1 MTLAPT
7 RILGFLALAAFMACG
22 GGGPASSPTPP
33 PPSTAPSVTSLSPTH
48 GSPGTAVSLLGTNL
62 SGASAV
68 TFNGVPAFSFTVSNT
83 SRIIAVVPATA
94 TTGAVSVRTADGTAA
109 SPTFTVD
116 AFETPAL
123 TTFSPTALSEGTS
136 VSIAGTHFV
145 GATQVRFNGIPA
157 ASFEVSSDTAIRATA
172 PTGLTAGPV
181 SVTTPGGTA
190 TSAAAYTLGNT
201 VQVLMNADFE
211 QASPII
217 WAGDTG
223 VIQGTPAGQTSVVPR
238 SGSKF
243 AWLGGYG
250 SVASD
255 QITQDLYIPTSTTA
269 ATATFYFKII
279 TAEPADGGAKDFGIV
294 EALSPS
300 GSLLGTLRT
309 KTNLDAGDYT
319 ASTVDL
325 LPYKGQIVRLSF
337 RSMEDS
343 QNATSFLLDDVT
355 VNLTAP
361 PTDLRPVITSFTP
374 SSGIA
379 GETSVQI
386 TGGNFFGVTGVTLGG
401 VSAAYI
407 LTDGTR
413 LTAALSSSANIG
425 STPITITNTQGTGT
439 STSTFQ
445 VAYGQPAITSL
456 YPTQGPV
463 GTPVAILGSY
473 LGYPGTSITLNGQA
487 VTLTSQSA
495 GKLTFTV
502 PVGATTG
509 SLVLTTPGG
518 QVTQAFTVNQAAS
531 TLDLHIEKVQLTQ
544 STQTLDNGVP
554 IVAGKDGLIRV
565 FILANQTNTAAPSV
579 RVMLLNNGQP
589 VTGYPKTLAAPG
601 ASTPLIV
608 DESLLSNSWNLT
620 VPGVDL
626 TTPSG
631 TGYSILADVDP
642 AGTVAEADETNN
654 SASVTLASTTVPIF
668 RTTIFPVALASG
680 TGNITDSNKANWA
693 ALLAQMYPVSVLDV
707 QVGATFTSSATLLS
721 DGTGW
726 DTLLNELT
734 AKHYADNVTDRY
746 YYGALHL
753 SYTSGVVGLGYVPYP
768 SSSFKYR
775 TAIGWDYP
783 SKYASTFAH
792 EMGHNM
798 GRHHSPCGSVDGAD
812 PAYPYPGGVIGA
824 WGYDTTAGQL
834 KAPTT
839 YKDIMGYCSPLWVSD
854 YVYKGILDF
863 RNATGGFLK
872 GSPEDAPMA
881 SSTTVSQECL
891 IVRGL
896 VYEDGRVEFLPSFR
910 TTARPSSA
918 TTSSDYALEGLDPK
932 GGTLFST
939 ALDLAELG
947 CWPKGRVKHFVMA
960 LPIDPA
966 KLDLLGELRVVKDGK
981 IMAGLSATPAVA
993 ATPEVQR
1000 LSADTVQVTWDATL
1014 QPAVMVRDGDTG
1026 EVVAILG
1033 GGRQTFSSRAR
1044 RFDLALSQGAGGR
1057 TVRVTLAE

>member
-1 MTLAPT
+1 MYHTPMRCLSLAALVTLA
-7 RILGFLALAAFMACG
+7 ACG
-22 GGGPASSPTPP
+22 GGGGSSTPP
-33 PPSTAPSVTSLSPTH
+33 PPSAVPAISAVSPNHGTPGARVALSGTNLL
-48 GSPGTAVSLLGTNL
+48 GATAVS
-62 SGASAV
+62 
-68 TFNGVPAFSFTVSNT
+68 FNGRPAFSYSVVSA
-83 SRIIAVVPATA
+83 SQIDAVVPSNA
-94 TTGAVSVRTADGTAA
+94 TTGTIRVTTPDGFAT
-109 SPTFTVD
+109 SPSFTVD
-116 AFETPAL
+116 ATQAPIITSFT
-123 TTFSPTALSEGTS
+123 PTALSANAAVTLSG
-136 VSIAGTHFV
+136 AHFV
-145 GATQVRFNGIPA
+145 GASQVQFNGLNA
-157 ASFEVSSDTAIRATA
+157 ASFKVASDTEIQATA
-172 PTGLTAGPV
+172 PIGLTAGAI

-190 TSAAAYTLGNT
+190 TSATSYIVSSM
-201 VQVLMNADFE
+201 VQVLMNSDFE

-223 VIQGTPAGQTSVVPR
+223 VIQETPAGQTSLVPR
-238 SGSKF
+238 SGSNF

-255 QITQDLYIPTSTTA
+255 QITQDLYIPASTTA

-279 TAEPADGGAKDFGIV
+279 TAEPAGGGAKDSGII

-300 GSLLGTLRT
+300 GTLLGTLLT

-325 LPYKGQIVRLSF
+325 LPYKGQVVRLSF
-337 RSMEDS
+337 RSLEDS
-343 QNATSFLLDDVT
+343 QNATSFLLDDAT
-355 VNLTAP
+355 VNLAAP
-361 PTDLRPVITSFTP
+361 AADLRPVITSFTP
-374 SSGIA
+374 SSGTA

-386 TGGNFFGVTGVTLGG
+386 TGGNFFGVTGITLGG
-401 VSAAYI
+401 VSAAYT

-413 LTAALSSSANIG
+413 LTAALSSSASIG

-439 STSTFQ
+439 STSAFQ
-445 VAYGQPAITSL
+445 VAYGQPAVASL

-463 GTPVAILGSY
+463 GTPVTILGSY
-473 LGYPGTSITLNGQA
+473 LGYPGTGITLNGQA
-487 VTLTSQSA
+487 VALTSQSA
-495 GKLTFTV
+495 SKLTFAV
-502 PVGATTG
+502 PAGATTG
-509 SLVLTTPGG
+509 NLVLTTPGG
-518 QVTQAFTVNQAAS
+518 QVTQTFTVNQAAS

-544 STQTLDNGVP
+544 STQTLDNSVP

-565 FILANQTNTAAPSV
+565 FVLANQTNTAAPSV

-589 VTGYPKTLAAPG
+589 VAGYPKILAAPG
-601 ASTPLIV
+601 SSTPLAV
-608 DESLLSNSWNLT
+608 DESLLSNSWNLA

-631 TGYSILADVDP
+631 TGYSILADVDS
-642 AGTVAEADETNN
+642 AGAVAEADETNN
-654 SASVTLASTTVPIF
+654 SASMTLASTTVPVF

-680 TGNITDSNKANWA
+680 TGNITEQNKAAWT

-726 DTLLNELT
+726 DTLLNELA
-734 AKHYADNVTDRY
+734 AKHYADNVTNRY

-768 SSSFKYR
+768 DSSFKYR
-775 TAIGWDYP
+775 TAIGWDY
-783 SKYASTFAH
+783 STKYASTFAH
-792 EMGHNM
+792 ETGHNM
-798 GRHHSPCGSVDGAD
+798 GRHHSPCGGVEGAD
-812 PAYPYPGGVIGA
+812 PAYPYAGGVIGA
-824 WGYDTTAGQL
+824 WGYDTTTGLL
-834 KAPTT
+834 KSPTT

-863 RNATGGFLK
+863 RNATNSFLK

-881 SSTTVSQECL
+881 MGSATSQECL

-918 TTSSDYALEGLDPK
+918 TTGGEYTLEGLDPK
-932 GGTLFST
+932 GGTLFHT

-960 LPIDPA
+960 LPMDPA
-966 KLDLLGELRVVKDGK
+966 KLDLLEELRVVKDGK
-981 IMAGLSATPAVA
+981 IVAGLSTTPAVA

-1000 LSADTVQVTWDATL
+1000 LSADKVQLTWDATL

-1026 EVVAILG
+1026 EVVAILS
-1033 GGRQTFSSRAR
+1033 GGRQAFSSRAQ

-1057 TVRVTLAE
+1057 TVRVALAE